1 MSSHRRKRA
10 REREIE
16 AETDYYDLHKQ
27 AVEDLVTADVSNS
40 PVVSK
45 KELRRFRG
53 AKKFTIPNIVKALF
67 IKWWF
72 NGAVCFFFLWGLG
85 MFVTNILDQLFIL
98 SIAMGIVTDLL
109 VNNSLRFVADPD
121 GALDKYMMFPNKK
134 FVFFFL
140 NILYAFLVVFFVF
153 EAYTWIN
160 MLITSI
166 PGNENGSVAFLG
178 VGPLIFG
185 TIYLG
190 FDMLFIAMKRLFLK
204 IVADAKEKNR

>member
-16 AETDYYDLHKQ
+16 KETDYYDLHKQ
-27 AVEDLVTADVSNS
+27 AVEDLATADVSNS
-40 PVVSK
+40 PIVSP
-45 KELRRFRG
+45 KELRKFRG
-53 AKKFTIPNIVKALF
+53 ARKFTIPNIVKALF

>member
-1 MSSHRRKRA
+1 MSSHRKKRA
-10 REREIE
+10 REREVE
-16 AETDYYDLHKQ
+16 KETDYYDLHKQ

-40 PVVSK
+40 PVVPQ
-45 KELRRFRG
+45 KELRKYRG
-53 AKKFTIPNIVKALF
+53 ARKFKIPNVVKALF

-85 MFVTNILDQLFIL
+85 MFITNVIDQLFIL
-98 SIAMGIVTDLL
+98 AIAMGIVTDLL
-109 VNNSLRFVADPD
+109 VNNSLRFIADPD
-121 GALDKYMMFPNKK
+121 GSLDKYMMFPSKK

-166 PGNENGSVAFLG
+166 PGNENGTIAFLG

-190 FDMLFIAMKRLFLK
+190 FDMLFVAMKRLFLK

>member
-1 MSSHRRKRA
+1 MSSHRKKRA
-10 REREIE
+10 RERELE
-16 AETDYYDLHKQ
+16 KETDYYDLHKQ

-45 KELRRFRG
+45 KELRKFRG
-53 AKKFTIPNIVKALF
+53 AKKIRIPNVVKALF

-98 SIAMGIVTDLL
+98 AIAMGIVTDLL

-121 GALDKYMMFPNKK
+121 GSLDKYMMFPNKK

-166 PGNENGSVAFLG
+166 PGNESGAVAFLG

-190 FDMLFIAMKRLFLK
+190 FDMLFIGMKRLFLK

>member
-1 MSSHRRKRA
+1 MSSHRKKRA
-10 REREIE
+10 RERELE
-16 AETDYYDLHKQ
+16 KETDYYDLHKQ

-40 PVVSK
+40 PVVPQ
-45 KELRRFRG
+45 KELRKYRG
-53 AKKFTIPNIVKALF
+53 ARKFKIPNVVKALF

-85 MFVTNILDQLFIL
+85 MFITNVIDQLFIL
-98 SIAMGIVTDLL
+98 AIAMGIVTDLL
-109 VNNSLRFVADPD
+109 VNNSLRFIADPD
-121 GALDKYMMFPNKK
+121 GSLDKYMMFPSKK

-166 PGNENGSVAFLG
+166 PGNENGTIAFLG

-190 FDMLFIAMKRLFLK
+190 FDMLFVAMKRLFLK

>member
-10 REREIE
+10 REKEIE
-16 AETDYYDLHKQ
+16 KETDYYDLHKQ

-40 PVVSK
+40 PVVSS
-45 KELRRFRG
+45 KELRKFRG

-98 SIAMGIVTDLL
+98 AIAMGIVTDLL

>member
-1 MSSHRRKRA
+1 MSSHRKKRA
-10 REREIE
+10 RERELE
-16 AETDYYDLHKQ
+16 KETDYYDLHKQ

-40 PVVSK
+40 PVVPQ
-45 KELRRFRG
+45 KELRKYRG
-53 AKKFTIPNIVKALF
+53 ARKFKIPNVVKALF

-85 MFVTNILDQLFIL
+85 MFITNVLDQLFIL
-98 SIAMGIVTDLL
+98 AIAMGIVTDLL
-109 VNNSLRFVADPD
+109 VNNSLRFIADPD
-121 GALDKYMMFPNKK
+121 GSLDKYMMFPSKK

-166 PGNENGSVAFLG
+166 PGNENGTVAFLG

-190 FDMLFIAMKRLFLK
+190 FDMLFVAMKRLFLK